1 MVGINKP
8 QNLLNKLENT
18 RLGHFDKWMNKYYK
32 NQTISDN
39 FGINFVDRKSFLD
52 WGMPKVLQKQS
63 KLFIEGEREKIPL
76 AFKRRRDYR

>member
-1 MVGINKP
+1 MGHTSP
-8 QNLLNKLENT
+8 NLKNN
-18 RLGHFDKWMNKYYK
+18 RNNSVMNKYYK